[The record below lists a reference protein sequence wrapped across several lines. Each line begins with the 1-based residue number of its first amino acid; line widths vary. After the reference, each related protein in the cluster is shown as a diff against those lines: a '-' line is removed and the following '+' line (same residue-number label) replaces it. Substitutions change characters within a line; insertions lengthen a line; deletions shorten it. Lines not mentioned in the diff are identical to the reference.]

1 MIRKGRRPRRPA
13 KTYQNGPPRAAAPT
27 GMEAPSM
34 TEKLYYID
42 SHLRKFEAVVLA
54 CEETKKGWALTLD
67 RTAFFPE
74 GGGQMADTGFIGE
87 AKVLDVHEKEGQ
99 ILHYTDRAVAAGE
112 RVSCRIDWEQ
122 RYRRMQNHSGEH
134 IVSGL
139 VYREFGFD
147 NVGFHMGPDCMT
159 MDYSGELSWEQLKE
173 IERLANEAV
182 RADLPLKIWFPK
194 EEELAALFYRSKLDL
209 KENVRIVEIPGVD
222 RCACCAPHVER
233 TGEVGLVKLL
243 TAERHRG
250 GVRVTAVC
258 GMDAWER
265 VSRYQESVTQIS
277 GLLSVPRDRVAG
289 AVERALE
296 TQEKQKERIASL
308 SLELAQRL
316 AESQESTEGNL
327 TLFDSILD
335 EVAQRELV
343 NLLMEKAAVAAVFS
357 GGEGEGWRYIIG
369 SRRVDLRK
377 NAKALNAGIQGRG
390 GGSPAMIQG
399 RAAADRESIL
409 AFFRDWKPEG

>member
-1 MIRKGRRPRRPA
+1 
-13 KTYQNGPPRAAAPT
+13 
-27 GMEAPSM
+27 M

-42 SHLRKFEAVVLA
+42 SHLRDFEAVVLS
-54 CEETKKGWALTLD
+54 CEETKRGWALTLD

-87 AKVLDVHEKEGQ
+87 AKVLDVHEKAGQ
-99 ILHYTDRAVAAGE
+99 ILHYADRALPAGE
-112 RVSCRIDWEQ
+112 RVSCKIDWEQ

-159 MDYSGELSWEQLKE
+159 MDYSGELSWEQLRE

-182 RADLPLKIWFPK
+182 RADLPLKIWFPG
-194 EEELAALFYRSKLDL
+194 ERELAALLYRSKLDL

-222 RCACCAPHVER
+222 RCACCAPHVDR

-265 VSRYQESVTQIS
+265 MSGYQESVTAIS
-277 GLLSVPRDRVAG
+277 GLLSVPRERVTS

-296 TQEKQKERIASL
+296 NQEKQKERIAAL
-308 SLELAQRL
+308 SLELARHL
-316 AESQESTEGNL
+316 VESQPATEGNL
-327 TLFDSILD
+327 ILFDSILD
-335 EVAQRELV
+335 EVSQRELV

-357 GGEGEGWRYIIG
+357 GSEGEGWRYIIG
-369 SRRVDLRK
+369 SRRADLRK

-399 RAAADRESIL
+399 RAMASEERIRS
-409 AFFRDWKPEG
+409 FFRDWKPAE

>member
-1 MIRKGRRPRRPA
+1 
-13 KTYQNGPPRAAAPT
+13 
-27 GMEAPSM
+27 M

-42 SHLRKFEAVVLA
+42 SHLRDFEASVLS
-54 CEETKKGWALTLD
+54 CEETKKGWAVTLD

-87 AKVLDVHEKEGQ
+87 ARVLDVHEKEGR
-99 ILHYTDRAVAAGE
+99 ILHYADRPLPAGE
-112 RVSCRIDWEQ
+112 HVSCKIDWEQ

-159 MDYSGELSWEQLKE
+159 MDYSGELSWEQLRE

-182 RADLPLKIWFPK
+182 RADLPLRIWFP
-194 EEELAALFYRSKLDL
+194 EEQELAALFYRSKLDL

-265 VSRYQESVTQIS
+265 MCQYQESVTAIS
-277 GLLSVPRDRVAG
+277 GLLSVPRDRVAS

-296 TQEKQKERIASL
+296 TQEKQKERIAAL
-308 SLELAQRL
+308 SLELARL
-316 AESQESTEGNL
+316 RAETAEETEGNL
-327 TLFDSILD
+327 CLFDEVLD
-335 EVAQRELV
+335 EVGARELV
-343 NLLMEKAAVAAVFS
+343 NLLMPKCRVAAVFL
-357 GGEGEGWRYIIG
+357 GEEKQGFRYVVG
-369 SRRVDLRK
+369 SRTVDLRRAARTF
-377 NAKALNAGIQGRG
+377 NTAVSGRG
-390 GGSPAMIQG
+390 GGKPEMIQG
-399 RAAADRESIL
+399 SAAASAEAIRRAVAEL
-409 AFFRDWKPEG
+409 K